1 MISNIGTTNVYS
13 SSFDTIS
20 HNAGAKLEVPVNP
33 MYVVYSQ
40 LEHVSGVAAEKNQEG
55 VNINKVQIL
64 NTLIDHLTTVRS
76 HKDRPNPVTA
86 EMFENPSQ
94 IDKMIQDYQS
104 QIHSAIKMSEI
115 NPFTPNP
122 ALLQTGA
129 IFNFT
134 V

>member
-1 MISNIGTTNVYS
+1 MVSNIGTTNVYS
-13 SSFDTIS
+13 SYNTMSNS
-20 HNAGAKLEVPVNP
+20 AGSKVEVPVDP

-40 LEHVSGVAAEKNQEG
+40 LEHISGVAAKNNQQG

-64 NTLIDHLTTVRS
+64 NTLIDHLS
-76 HKDRPNPVTA
+76 TA
-86 EMFENPSQ
+86 KNQKNNSNQLVAEILENPSQ

-104 QIHSAIKMSEI
+104 QIQSAIKMVEV

>member
-1 MISNIGTTNVYS
+1 
-13 SSFDTIS
+13 
-20 HNAGAKLEVPVNP
+20 

-55 VNINKVQIL
+55 VNISKVQIL
-64 NTLIDHLTTVRS
+64 NTLIDHLTTVRN

-86 EMFENPSQ
+86 EMLENPSQ